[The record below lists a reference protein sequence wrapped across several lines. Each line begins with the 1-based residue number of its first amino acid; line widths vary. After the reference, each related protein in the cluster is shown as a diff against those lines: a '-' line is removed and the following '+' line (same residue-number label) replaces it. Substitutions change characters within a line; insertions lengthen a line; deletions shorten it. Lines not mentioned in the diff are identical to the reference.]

1 MLNVPSS
8 LLDRSIYSN
17 FALVAASEAVR
28 KALNTSSI
36 FRQVGTQLVVGNTE
50 VLVQGEAAD
59 GRARITA
66 VFLRVRPSKE
76 EGAARLRLRQQAPKL
91 MIEPE
96 PEPDAAAAAA
106 ERRALGSAPTST
118 PAAKPT
124 TPAPT
129 PVSVTLIT
137 PIRVDDTNTGDN
149 SVRVM
154 SDSIAAKLL
163 TTFQDNVALFLAT
176 FKDSCKDFMND
187 RDKALVAAATI
198 SAASIT
204 VKALHPTLEPT
215 STCQKIVAGL
225 GFLGSFFCG
234 ERSNPLFPATLS
246 SPFLYSPL
254 FS

>member
-8 LLDRSIYSN
+8 LLERSIYSN

-36 FRQVGTQLVVGNTE
+36 FRQVGTQLVVGNTK
-50 VLVQGEAAD
+50 VLVGKEAAD

-66 VFLRVRPSKE
+66 VFRVAEEK
-76 EGAARLRLRQQAPKL
+76 EGATNIANPKKQSPKL
-91 MIEPE
+91 RIEPL
-96 PEPDAAAAAA
+96 AKVA
-106 ERRALGSAPTST
+106 ERRALGSAPTPS
-118 PAAKPT
+118 PAAKPP

-129 PVSVTLIT
+129 PVAVTLVT

-163 TTFQDNVALFLAT
+163 TTFQNNVALFLAT
-176 FKDSCKDFMND
+176 FKDSCKDFMNNE
-187 RDKALVAAATI
+187 DKALVAAATI

-215 STCQKIVAGL
+215 STYQNNVWL
-225 GFLGSFFCG
+225 D
-234 ERSNPLFPATLS
+234 
-246 SPFLYSPL
+246 
-254 FS
+254 

>member
-66 VFLRVRPSKE
+66 VFRVRPSNE

-91 MIEPE
+91 RIEPE
-96 PEPDAAAAAA
+96 PEPDAAAAA

-163 TTFQDNVALFLAT
+163 TTFQNNVALFLAT
-176 FKDSCKDFMND
+176 FRDSCKDFMND

-215 STCQKIVAGL
+215 STCQKIVAATGL
-225 GFLGSFFCG
+225 RFLGSVV
-234 ERSNPLFPATLS
+234 
-246 SPFLYSPL
+246 FLRCT
-254 FS
+254 F